1 MWHMTSPILID
12 IPEEV
17 IGFRV
22 LLRPYRPEDAA
33 ALWEAI
39 QESREHLAPWM
50 PWVHD
55 YHSLDVARAYVARAR
70 ARWLPPEPRGDDVL
84 LCPGRG
90 FVEVSLARLG
100 WTLRT
105 FEI

>member
-55 YHSLDVARAYVARAR
+55 YHSLDVAQAYVGAGPLAAARR
-70 ARWLPPEPRGDDVL
+70 
-84 LCPGRG
+84 PGRRH
-90 FVEVSLARLG
+90 LPA
-100 WTLRT
+100 
-105 FEI
+105 